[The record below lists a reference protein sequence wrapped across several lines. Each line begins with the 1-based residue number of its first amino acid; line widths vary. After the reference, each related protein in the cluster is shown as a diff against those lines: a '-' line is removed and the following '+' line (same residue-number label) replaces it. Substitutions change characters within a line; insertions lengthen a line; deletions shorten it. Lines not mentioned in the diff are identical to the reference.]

1 MTCYTT
7 DWFTPRMINFRD
19 QLPYQLFSSPFVAGD
34 KCSGPCAH
42 GYRCPPSCK
51 DLAKEIKKMHVYC
64 HDYSDCYSN
73 NCGIIYRQTME
84 QEQVTSGEHK
94 SRFDFSYVD
103 TRFVTFTF
111 QRYPET
117 VENSPQKSSSAP
129 LPVYLFFHFI
139 VGFQGL
145 VFCNFNPG
153 PKHLRE
159 HIYKTSFIFICY
171 SGTYRKIDT
180 WAMLQYL
187 TRAISKCDCLWLTS
201 SI

>member
-1 MTCYTT
+1 
-7 DWFTPRMINFRD
+7 MINFRD

-64 HDYSDCYSN
+64 HDSSDCYSN

-84 QEQVTSGEHK
+84 QEQVTSGERK

-103 TRFVTFTF
+103 TWFVTFTF

-153 PKHLRE
+153 PKHLRTIE
-159 HIYKTSFIFICY
+159 
-171 SGTYRKIDT
+171 GTYLRDIFHFHLLFRKLIGRLIHEQCCNT
-180 WAMLQYL
+180 
-187 TRAISKCDCLWLTS
+187 
-201 SI
+201 